1 MSDDLVLMERKDPGI
16 AILTL
21 NRPDRMNAWTG
32 ALGARYFERL
42 DECEADDSVKVIVI
56 TGAGRGYCAGADM
69 DNLAAAGRQQGEGT
83 GGVNPVASAEHREVW
98 ETTKVSKPT
107 ICAINGACAGIGL
120 VQALMCD
127 LRFAAAGV
135 KFTTAFARRGLVAEY
150 GISWALPR
158 LVGTANALDLL
169 MSGRVF
175 LAEEAKAMGMVNDV
189 VPPEQLIDHVLHYAA
204 DVAANVSPTSMAVI
218 KRQVYA
224 DADRSLEEANQ
235 GAIPLMQAS
244 LKRPDFVEGVQSY
257 LAKRPPNFGPVRK
270 DA

>member
-1 MSDDLVLMERKDPGI
+1 M
-16 AILTL
+16 
-21 NRPDRMNAWTG
+21 
-32 ALGARYFERL
+32 
-42 DECEADDSVKVIVI
+42 
-56 TGAGRGYCAGADM
+56 
-69 DNLAAAGRQQGEGT
+69 
-83 GGVNPVASAEHREVW
+83 ASTEHRDVW

-107 ICAINGACAGIGL
+107 IVAINGACAGIGL

-127 LRFAAAGV
+127 LRFAAEGV

-175 LAEEAKAMGMVNDV
+175 LAEEAKAIGMVNDV
-189 VPPEQLIDHVLHYAA
+189 VPAEQLMDHVLHYAA
-204 DVAANVSPTSMAVI
+204 DVAANSCPTSMAVM

-224 DADRSLEEANQ
+224 DSNRSLEESSN

-257 LAKRPPNFGPVRK
+257 LAEAPAELRPGARRTPERLAHGVHRDSAGPAGATAAPYPEAPCPTASPLPTSPRWPGWRGST
-270 DA
+270 